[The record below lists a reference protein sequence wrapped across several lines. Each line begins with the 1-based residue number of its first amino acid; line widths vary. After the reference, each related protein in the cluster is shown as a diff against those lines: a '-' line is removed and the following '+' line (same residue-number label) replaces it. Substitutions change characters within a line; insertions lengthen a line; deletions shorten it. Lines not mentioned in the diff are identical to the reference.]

1 MRHGSDQAGPS
12 QRQLRVGE
20 ELRHALAAILMRG
33 ELRDPD
39 LHDVSIT
46 VSEVR
51 ASPDLKQATAFVTTL
66 NGEGMDRVLP
76 ALRRA
81 APWLRGQLARAV
93 RLKFAPQIS
102 FAADTSFD
110 YAQRIGELMRR
121 DETVARD
128 VAAGQEGDDDDAD
141 RGAGDGA

>member
-1 MRHGSDQAGPS
+1 MRHGSEVSGAS

-20 ELRHALAAILMRG
+20 ELRHALSAILLRG

-51 ASPDLKQATAFVTTL
+51 VSPDLKHATAFVTTL

-81 APWLRGQLARAV
+81 APYLRTLLAKAV
-93 RLKFAPQIS
+93 RLRYAPQVG
-102 FAADTSFD
+102 FQADTSFA
-110 YAQRIGELMRR
+110 YAHKIGALMQS
-121 DETVARD
+121 DETIARD
-128 VAAGQEGDDDDAD
+128 VARRADDSEDDD
-141 RGAGDGA
+141 GA